1 MIQLGNTGVAGQRI
15 KALLEQQGIS
25 ASSVLT
31 AIQDTPRDYFVE
43 EAFALQAWGNQALPI
58 GAGQTIS
65 QPYIVARM
73 TELLMQNNPQ
83 RVLEIGTGSG
93 YQTAILA
100 QVFPRVYSVE
110 RIQVLQW
117 QAKRRLKNLDLHNVM
132 MKYGDGWQGWSSKG
146 PFDAIIV
153 TAAPAAVPQALLT
166 QLTDGGQ
173 LILPLGVESQVLQVI
188 TRNGDNYTSQN
199 VENVRFV
206 PLVQGELA

>member
-199 VENVRFV
+199 VESVRFV

>member
-1 MIQLGNTGVAGQRI
+1 MIRLGNTGVAGQRI

-25 ASSVLT
+25 APSVLT
-31 AIQDTPRDYFVE
+31 AMQDTPRDYFVE

-110 RIQVLQW
+110 RIQALQW

-132 MKYGDGWQGWSSKG
+132 MKYGDGWQGWPSKG

>member
-1 MIQLGNTGVAGQRI
+1 MIELGNTGVAGQRM
-15 KALLEQQGIS
+15 KALLEQQGIK
-25 ASSVLT
+25 APSVLS
-31 AIQDTPRDYFVE
+31 AMQNTPRDYFVE
-43 EAFALQAWGNQALPI
+43 EAFAVQAWGNQALPI

-73 TELLMQNNPQ
+73 TELLLQSKPQ

-100 QVFPRVYSVE
+100 QVFPRIYSVE
-110 RIQVLQW
+110 RIQALQW

-132 MKYGDGWQGWSSKG
+132 MKYGDGWQGWQSKG

-153 TAAPAAVPQALLT
+153 TAAPASIPQALLR
-166 QLTDGGQ
+166 QLVDGGQ

-188 TRNGDNYTSQN
+188 TRNGNNYTSN
-199 VENVRFV
+199 NIENVKFV
-206 PLVQGELA
+206 PLINGELA

>member
-1 MIQLGNTGVAGQRI
+1 MNRLGNTGVAGQRI

-25 ASSVLT
+25 APSVLT
-31 AIQDTPRDYFVE
+31 AMQDTPRDYFVE

-110 RIQVLQW
+110 RIQALQW

-132 MKYGDGWQGWSSKG
+132 MKYGDGWQGWPSKG

>member
-1 MIQLGNTGVAGQRI
+1 MIELGNTGIAGQRI
-15 KALLEQQGIS
+15 KSLLEQQGIKS
-25 ASSVLT
+25 PSVLT
-31 AIQDTPRDYFVE
+31 VIQNTPRDYFVE

-73 TELLMQNNPQ
+73 TELLLQTNPQ

-110 RIQVLQW
+110 RIQALQW

-132 MKYGDGWQGWSSKG
+132 MKYGDGWQGWQSKG

-153 TAAPAAVPQALLT
+153 TAAPASVPQALLT
-166 QLTDGGQ
+166 QLADGGQ

-188 TRNGDNYTSQN
+188 TRNGDTYISKNI
-199 VENVRFV
+199 ENVRFV
-206 PLVQGELA
+206 PLINGELA

>member
-1 MIQLGNTGVAGQRI
+1 MIRLGNTGVAGQRI

-25 ASSVLT
+25 AVSVLT

-73 TELLMQNNPQ
+73 TELLMQTNPQ

-110 RIQVLQW
+110 RIQALRW

-132 MKYGDGWQGWSSKG
+132 MKYGDGWQGWPSKG